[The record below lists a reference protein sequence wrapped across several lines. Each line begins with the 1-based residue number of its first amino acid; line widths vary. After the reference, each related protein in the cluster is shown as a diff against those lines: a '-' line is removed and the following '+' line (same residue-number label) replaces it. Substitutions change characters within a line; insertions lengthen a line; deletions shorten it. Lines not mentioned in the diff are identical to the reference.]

1 MQAAVRVFRVR
12 RMSDND
18 HLYGDDICQGCLM
31 RHDLCECAE

>member
-1 MQAAVRVFRVR
+1 
-12 RMSDND
+12 MSDND